1 MMAALA
7 GVAKEDDKEVARKMF
22 RSGDV
27 NKQVDD
33 VSKSSQA
40 PKSDFISSVLDTE
53 RHCEI

>member
-40 PKSDFISSVLDTE
+40 PKSGFISSVLDTG
-53 RHCEI
+53 RHSEI